1 MVIVDSSGWIEY
13 FTDGPLAS
21 TYAKHLK
28 DLSRLATPTIVLY
41 EVYKKI
47 KRERSEEDALSAA
60 SVMNR
65 TTVVPLTESIAL
77 LAADLSLKHS
87 LPMADAVVYATSIE
101 KKCSLIT
108 SDGHFE
114 KLEFVTFIRKG

>member
-1 MVIVDSSGWIEY
+1 MMVVDSSGWIE
-13 FTDGPLAS
+13 FFADGPLAS

-47 KRERSEEDALSAA
+47 KRERSEEDALSAI

-77 LAADLSLKHS
+77 LAADLGLKHS
-87 LPMADAVVYATSIE
+87 LPMADAIVYATAAE
-101 KKCSLIT
+101 KQCNLVT

-114 KLEFVTFIRKG
+114 KLAGVTFIGK

>member
-13 FTDGPLAS
+13 FTDGPLAA

-28 DLSRLATPTIVLY
+28 DLTKLATPTIVLY

-47 KRERSEEDALSAA
+47 KRERSEEDALSAV

-87 LPMADAVVYATSIE
+87 LPMADAVVYASTVE
-101 KKCSLIT
+101 KQCSLVS

-114 KLEFVTFIRKG
+114 DLPGVTFIRK